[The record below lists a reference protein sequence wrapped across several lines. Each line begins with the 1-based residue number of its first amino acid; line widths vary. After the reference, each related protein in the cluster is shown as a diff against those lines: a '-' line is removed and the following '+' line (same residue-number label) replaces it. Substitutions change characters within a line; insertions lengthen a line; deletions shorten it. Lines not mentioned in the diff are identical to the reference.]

1 VKADALGT
9 LFGVLIWSFAAA
21 AVAASLTT
29 DVDGLRVEVKSDPE
43 QPVRHRKTIYT
54 VRLVDSGG
62 APVTD
67 ARVTLTARMADG
79 MSAAAPL
86 RQTGERGIYRG
97 EVLFTM
103 EGPWD
108 LRVRVVSE
116 GRRLELPLR
125 EEVGR

>member
-1 VKADALGT
+1 MKADALGT
-9 LFGVLIWSFAAA
+9 FFGVLIWSFAAA

-29 DVDGLRVEVKSDPE
+29 DLEGLRVEVKSDPE

-62 APVTD
+62 ARVTD

-108 LRVRVVSE
+108 ARVRVVSR